1 MPPMANMKQKLG
13 KMPNFFAMLAH
24 NPDALKNFL
33 PFYQAVTGE
42 GALEA
47 RYKEF
52 AYLKT
57 SIVNGCEYWTKAHTA
72 SAKRIG
78 ISKEQIQD
86 LSFYHRSNLF
96 DEKDKAV
103 VHFADQVT
111 RAAATIRDEHL
122 QALRKHFSE
131 KQIVE
136 LTLVVA
142 VANFTNRVNDALLSD
157 PDLGE

>member
-1 MPPMANMKQKLG
+1 M
-13 KMPNFFAMLAH
+13 
-24 NPDALKNFL
+24 
-33 PFYQAVTGE
+33 
-42 GALEA
+42 
-47 RYKEF
+47 
-52 AYLKT
+52 
-57 SIVNGCEYWTKAHTA
+57 
-72 SAKRIG
+72 
-78 ISKEQIQD
+78 
-86 LSFYHRSNLF
+86 SFYHRSNLF